1 MCNNAGDMKS
11 QSYFCRLGL
20 LTFALL
26 LSTVA
31 CVAQSSTPAAS
42 PLTPSSNAEQAPAP
56 KADGA
61 GELVK
66 QAEDLNSE
74 GKFDEALALYQR
86 ALQLSPKL
94 YRAQLYMGVTL
105 DLQGKYQEA
114 RQHLAKAIELASDE
128 ETTQALRVMAVSYAF
143 ERNTDKASEYERRA
157 FDLQYNWQKYED
169 AAATANELARIYLE
183 SGDLDNA
190 FQWYQTGKLTG
201 LRKPNISQ
209 AEKDLWTFR
218 WEAAL
223 ARIDARRGK
232 REDALKHLAAAKALL
247 DAGDNP
253 DQFHFYPYLA
263 GYVALY
269 TGDYNSA
276 IKELQKADQK
286 DPFVLSLEAQ
296 TYEKLGDK
304 AQAWEYYERVMAIN
318 LHNPSNAFARPLA
331 REKLAGQSPASA
343 AQKPQ

>member
-1 MCNNAGDMKS
+1 MKS
-11 QSYFCRLGL
+11 RPTFFFSALVI
-20 LTFALL
+20 FALA
-26 LSTVA
+26 LSTA
-31 CVAQSSTPAAS
+31 ASVAQSSAPASSTQIPSLS
-42 PLTPSSNAEQAPAP
+42 PAQAPSA
-56 KADGA
+56 KTDDAM
-61 GELVK
+61 ELVK
-66 QAEDLNSE
+66 QGEKLNSE
-74 GKFDEALALYQR
+74 GQFSEALALYQR
-86 ALQLSPKL
+86 ALQASPKL
-94 YRAQLYMGVTL
+94 YQAELDMGVTL
-105 DLQGKYQEA
+105 DLEGKYQEA

-190 FQWYQTGKLTG
+190 FQWYQTGRLTG
-201 LRKPNISQ
+201 LRKPNITQ

-218 WEAAL
+218 WEAAE
-223 ARIDARRGK
+223 ARIKARRGQ
-232 REDALKHLAAAKALL
+232 RDEALKHLAAAKAVL
-247 DAGDNP
+247 DAGGNP
-253 DQFHFYPYLA
+253 DQLHFYPYLV

-269 TGDYNSA
+269 TGDYSTA

-304 AQAWEYYERVMAIN
+304 AHAREYYEKVMTSN

-331 REKLAGQSPASA
+331 REKLAGQGPAGT